1 MNYTMISL
9 GGLTMFQINSM
20 LLIKMGWS
28 ETNRRFDPLKIKSSI
43 IFDDNET
50 VKFYIKT
57 MDIFIFIKELT
68 EKEKLISKNLYKF
81 IVGEKSL
88 EFNSNIELIKLII
101 KHEACNEEYRR
112 HFKIN
117 KLLK

>member
-1 MNYTMISL
+1 
-9 GGLTMFQINSM
+9 MFQINSM
-20 LLIKMGWS
+20 ILRKMGW
-28 ETNRRFDPLKIKSSI
+28 TDHSSPTFNSPR
-43 IFDDNET
+43 FDDNEL
-50 VKFYIKT
+50 VKFYIRPKT
-57 MDIFIFIKELT
+57 IYIFIKELT

-81 IVGEKSL
+81 VVGKKST

-101 KHEACNEEYRR
+101 EHEACNEEYQR

>member
-1 MNYTMISL
+1 MIL
-9 GGLTMFQINSM
+9 R
-20 LLIKMGWS
+20 KMGW
-28 ETNRRFDPLKIKSSI
+28 TDHSSPTFNSPR
-43 IFDDNET
+43 FDDNEL
-50 VKFYIKT
+50 VKFYIRPNT
-57 MDIFIFIKELT
+57 IYIFIKELS

-81 IVGEKSL
+81 VVGKKST

-101 KHEACNEEYRR
+101 EHQACNEEYQR

>member
-1 MNYTMISL
+1 
-9 GGLTMFQINSM
+9 M
-20 LLIKMGWS
+20 LLRKMGW
-28 ETNRRFDPLKIKSSI
+28 TDHSSPTFNSPR
-43 IFDDNET
+43 FDDNDL
-50 VKFYIKT
+50 VRFYIRPKT
-57 MDIFIFIKELT
+57 IYIFIKELT

-81 IVGEKSL
+81 VVGKKST

-101 KHEACNEEYRR
+101 EHEACNEEYQR

>member
-1 MNYTMISL
+1 
-9 GGLTMFQINSM
+9 MFQINSM
-20 LLIKMGWS
+20 ILRKMGW
-28 ETNRRFDPLKIKSSI
+28 TDHSSPTFNSPR
-43 IFDDNET
+43 FDDNEL
-50 VKFYIKT
+50 VKFYIRPKT
-57 MDIFIFIKELT
+57 IYIFIKELS

-81 IVGEKSL
+81 VVGKKSI

-101 KHEACNEEYRR
+101 EHEACNEEYQR

>member
-1 MNYTMISL
+1 
-9 GGLTMFQINSM
+9 MFQINSM
-20 LLIKMGWS
+20 ILRKMGW
-28 ETNRRFDPLKIKSSI
+28 TDHSSFTFNSPR
-43 IFDDNET
+43 FDDNEL
-50 VKFYIKT
+50 VKFYIRPKT
-57 MDIFIFIKELT
+57 IYIFIKELS

-81 IVGEKSL
+81 VVGKKSI

-101 KHEACNEEYRR
+101 EHEACNEEYQR